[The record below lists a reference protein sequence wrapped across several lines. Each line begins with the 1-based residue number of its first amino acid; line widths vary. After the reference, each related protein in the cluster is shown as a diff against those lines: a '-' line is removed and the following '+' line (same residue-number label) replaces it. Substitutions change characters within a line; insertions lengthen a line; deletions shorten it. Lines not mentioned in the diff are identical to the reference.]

1 RFEAK
6 RDPPTQVVFGPRPD
20 TLVSVSR
27 SGTVGLWNLS
37 DVPDGDLF
45 EVVCALL
52 PDHEFPSVGTLK
64 IEQPIC
70 GADYD
75 PPAPEWMAAAVGDG

>member
-1 RFEAK
+1 
-6 RDPPTQVVFGPRPD
+6 
-20 TLVSVSR
+20 
-27 SGTVGLWNLS
+27 
-37 DVPDGDLF
+37 VPGGDLF

-52 PDHEFPSVGTLK
+52 PDHEPPSAGMLK

-75 PPAPEWMAAAVGDG
+75 PPAPEWMAAAVGDR